1 MNPDIVKFVEACTR
15 WGHYDNYG
23 ISKQCNKEFKNI
35 RKMYETL
42 KQENRLDELLELL
55 DHENPYV
62 RLYAATCTLPIATQ
76 RAEQT
81 LENLT
86 GIIKSM
92 VGHVARMTL
101 QEWRNGHM
109 KL

>member
-55 DHENPYV
+55 GHENPYV
-62 RLYAATCTLPIATQ
+62 RLYAATYTLPIATQ

-86 GIIKSM
+86 GIIKSN
-92 VGHVARMTL
+92 VGFVARMTL